1 MLERETLKNLI
12 TVLGRLKDLKRRG
25 WIKRNVTLPE
35 SDADHMFSTAF
46 LTFMLTP
53 DKLNRAHCLELA
65 LTHDL
70 AEIYAGDA
78 TPGEKTAAKKYQDEL
93 NAVKRISQEL
103 EKPELI
109 ELFEEFE
116 NCLSREAAFVRCL
129 DKADTVFTAA
139 YYDNNNRSPEKLW
152 AEFSA
157 QALNSLKR
165 VNSPYAEEIA
175 ELIKKSAQI
184 YG

>member
-12 TVLGRLKDLKRRG
+12 TVLGRLKDLKRSG

-53 DKLNRAHCLELA
+53 DTLNRAHCLELA

-78 TPGEKTAAKKYQDEL
+78 VPGEKSAVQKHREEWNAIKK
-93 NAVKRISQEL
+93 ISQEL
-103 EKPELI
+103 DKTELI

-157 QALNSLKR
+157 NAINSLKKI
-165 VNSPYAEEIA
+165 NSPYAEEVA
-175 ELIKKSAQI
+175 ELIKESGQI